1 MVQDIKEKG
10 INHVRIVDFFLK
22 KKGVVNDLIGRLMN
36 PMLSKRL
43 PTDGASCRTNL
54 DPVMEIYSVLLASGH
69 LAFVSGMVV
78 GLVTRIQTRPLM
90 FHI

>member
-1 MVQDIKEKG
+1 
-10 INHVRIVDFFLK
+10 
-22 KKGVVNDLIGRLMN
+22 
-36 PMLSKRL
+36 MLSKRL
-43 PTDGASCRTNL
+43 PTDGASCRTDL

-78 GLVTRIQTRPLM
+78 GLVTRIQTHPLM